1 MSMHNSKMAYDKNE
15 EYKAIPVENLPRY
28 LLNRRTARLNCPNI
42 VERTYHLFVLQAIP
56 YVFTGQPL
64 MQTII

>member
-15 EYKAIPVENLPRY
+15 EYKAIPIENLPRY

-42 VERTYHLFVLQAIP
+42 VEQLCLLLHYYRLWLYVLQSQI
-56 YVFTGQPL
+56 G
-64 MQTII
+64 